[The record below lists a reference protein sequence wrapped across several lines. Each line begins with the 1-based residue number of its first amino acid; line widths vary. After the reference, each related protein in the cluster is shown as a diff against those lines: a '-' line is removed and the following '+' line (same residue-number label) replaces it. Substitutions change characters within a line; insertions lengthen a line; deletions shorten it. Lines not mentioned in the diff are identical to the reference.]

1 MGKKPHKKAAGNRS
15 ARMGTKVTTDR
26 AERKQGGAGVPPAL
40 ARNVASV
47 APASAVPALAALPKS
62 APVRRDAAKTVG
74 GGAAILRVDEEQPA
88 ARGCLSA
95 ALAGAEPQG
104 LAATYSFEVPESGG
118 PYSGAIRFV
127 GTRVRVLGKPDP
139 GDRFE
144 RIEGF
149 DGLEPGSGRAAIT
162 TRALGINPGEW
173 RVTAMSAERSAAPT
187 SMRLP
192 RRVISTATTFGQLA
206 QGPAVR
212 LAAWPTLV
220 GMGAVVAVV
229 FQALLAGRAGID
241 VAAVLVMS
249 LIGCILGFVGGK
261 AYYLVLHHKHPR
273 QFLSA
278 GACIQGF
285 LLVALGVIAVGAAA
299 LGIPIGVLLDTTAPG
314 VFLGMAV
321 GRPGCWLTG
330 CCAGRPTSSRWGM
343 WSSDRRL
350 ATRRFPVQLLEAAAA
365 LVIGAVSL
373 ILVLTTQPSIA
384 GVIFV
389 GAVAAYTFSRQ
400 LLFPLRTESR
410 TRIGRSVTMVFCGV
424 VLAATVS
431 LPILA

>member
-1 MGKKPHKKAAGNRS
+1 
-15 ARMGTKVTTDR
+15 
-26 AERKQGGAGVPPAL
+26 
-40 ARNVASV
+40 
-47 APASAVPALAALPKS
+47 
-62 APVRRDAAKTVG
+62 
-74 GGAAILRVDEEQPA
+74 
-88 ARGCLSA
+88 
-95 ALAGAEPQG
+95 
-104 LAATYSFEVPESGG
+104 
-118 PYSGAIRFV
+118 
-127 GTRVRVLGKPDP
+127 
-139 GDRFE
+139 
-144 RIEGF
+144 
-149 DGLEPGSGRAAIT
+149 
-162 TRALGINPGEW
+162 
-173 RVTAMSAERSAAPT
+173 MSAERSAAPT

-212 LAAWPTLV
+212 LAWPTLV